1 MFFILALF
9 QGLALAQT
17 TDMVIV
23 NANIRTMNPSQ
34 PQAKAIAIS
43 AGRILA
49 IGEEVQAHTGPNTLV
64 INAAGASIIPGLI
77 DSHGHM
83 LGLGGQ
89 METFDL
95 RHAKS
100 IAEIVAAIA
109 ARAAKTPAGEWI
121 TGRGWD
127 QTNWGGQFP
136 THESLTSVTP
146 NHPVYLTRVDGH
158 AAWVNR
164 KALDLAK
171 ITTQTP
177 DPPGGKIVHDAA
189 GNPTGVLIDKAQVLV
204 ARVIP
209 EASKETVKRR
219 LLLAAEECSRLGLTT
234 VHDAGIG
241 EKEISAYK
249 ELIAEGKLPL
259 RIYGMIG
266 GEGTLWQRYLKVG
279 PEIGDF
285 LTIRSIK
292 LMADGA
298 MGSRGAAFWQPYSDD
313 KANSGLMMLKQS
325 DIERVAAAALK
336 AGFQVNTHAI
346 GDKANRTVLDAY
358 GAVLKGSN
366 DKRFRIEHAQVVAL
380 PDYELFKKFGIIA
393 SIESTHATSDMRWA
407 EARLGPDRVSG
418 AYAPQRFLKLGIPI
432 ANGSDF
438 PVEEPNPMLG
448 LYAAITR
455 QDLEGKPEGGWH
467 PDQKLNRQQA
477 LESWTKGGAY
487 AAFEEKQ
494 KGSLEV
500 GKLADFLILDG
511 DIMTLPE
518 SAIAKIRV
526 KMTIVGGK
534 VRHQAK

>member
-17 TDMVIV
+17 ADMVIV
-23 NANIRTMNPSQ
+23 NANIRTMNPGQ
-34 PQAKAIAIS
+34 PQAKALAVS

-49 IGEEVQAHTGPNTLV
+49 IGENVQAHTGPNTRV
-64 INAAGASIIPGLI
+64 INAAGATIIPGLI

-89 METFDL
+89 METFDF
-95 RHAKS
+95 RHTKTIGE
-100 IAEIVAAIA
+100 IAGAIS
-109 ARAAKTPAGEWI
+109 ARAAKTPAGDWI
-121 TGRGWD
+121 LGRGWD

-136 THESLTSVTP
+136 TQEALTAVTP

-164 KALDLAK
+164 KALELAK
-171 ITTQTP
+171 ITAQTP
-177 DPPGGKIVHDAA
+177 DPPGGKIIHNAA
-189 GNPTGVLIDKAQVLV
+189 GNPTGVLIDRAQGLV
-204 ARVIP
+204 SRIIP

-219 LLLAAEECSRLGLTT
+219 LLLAAEECARLGLTT

-241 EKEISAYK
+241 EKEINAYK

-266 GEGTLWQRYLKVG
+266 GEGALWQRYLKSG

-313 KANSGLMMLKQS
+313 KANSGLMMFKQS
-325 DIERVAAAALK
+325 DIERIATAAMN

-358 GAVLKGSN
+358 GAVLKGAN

-407 EARLGPDRVSG
+407 EARLGPDRVAG

-455 QDLEGKPEGGWH
+455 QDLEGKPEGGWR
-467 PDQKLNRQQA
+467 PDQKLTRAQA

-487 AAFEEKQ
+487 AAFEEKL

-518 SAIAKIRV
+518 PAIAKVKV

>member
-17 TDMVIV
+17 ADMVVV
-23 NANIRTMNPSQ
+23 NANIRTMNLGQ
-34 PQAKAIAIS
+34 PQAKALAVA

-49 IGEEVQAHTGPNTLV
+49 IGENVQAHIGPNTRV
-64 INAAGASIIPGLI
+64 INAAGATVIPGLI

-89 METFDL
+89 METFDF
-95 RHAKS
+95 RHTATV
-100 IAEIVAAIA
+100 AEIANTVA
-109 ARAAKTPAGEWI
+109 ARAAKTPAGEWVI
-121 TGRGWD
+121 GRSWD

-136 THESLTSVTP
+136 THEALTAVTP

-158 AAWVNR
+158 ASWVNR
-164 KALDLAK
+164 KALNLAK
-171 ITTQTP
+171 ITAQTP
-177 DPPGGKIVHDAA
+177 DPPGGKIEHDAA
-189 GNPTGVLIDKAQVLV
+189 GNPTGILIDRAQGLV
-204 ARVIP
+204 SRIIP

-219 LLLAAEECSRLGLTT
+219 LLLAAEECARLGLTT

-241 EKEISAYK
+241 EKEIAAYK

-259 RIYGMIG
+259 RIYAMIG
-266 GEGTLWQRYLKVG
+266 GEGALWQRYLKSG
-279 PEIGDF
+279 PEVGDF
-285 LTIRSIK
+285 LTVRSIK

-325 DIERVAAAALK
+325 DIERVATAAVK

-358 GAVLKGSN
+358 GAVLQGATN
-366 DKRFRIEHAQVVAL
+366 KRFRIEHAQAVAL
-380 PDYELFKKFGIIA
+380 PDYALFQKYGVIA
-393 SIESTHATSDMRWA
+393 SIQSTHATSDMRWA
-407 EARLGPDRVSG
+407 QARLGPDRIAG
-418 AYAPQRFLKLGIPI
+418 AYAPQRFLKLAIPI

-448 LYAAITR
+448 FYAAVTR
-455 QDLEGKPEGGWH
+455 RDLQGKPEGGWR
-467 PDQKLNRQQA
+467 PDQKLTREQA
-477 LESWTKGGAY
+477 LASWTLGGAH

-494 KGSLEV
+494 KGSLEP
-500 GKLADFLILDG
+500 GKVADFLFLDG
-511 DIMTLPE
+511 DIMTIAE
-518 SAIAKIRV
+518 SALPKVKV
-526 KMTIVGGK
+526 KMTVVGGK
-534 VRHQAK
+534 VRYEAK